1 MARKEDSPPALSGPQ
16 KVAILLISLGEGV
29 SAKIMKHFDENEVQK
44 IGREMAL
51 AQTVGNDVA
60 EKVLNEYYQMSIAH
74 GYVLRGG
81 VDYAKR
87 VLNEA
92 FGPEQAK
99 RMLERMLKQL
109 GGENLSFEMLQK
121 ADPQQLARFI
131 QTEHPQTIALILSHL
146 NAGQAAALLSSLPEE
161 LRAEVSLRMAAL
173 DQTSPEIVAKIA
185 NIITLRLRELGETS
199 RQSAGGVQAVAEMFN
214 RLDSTSSK
222 QLMERVEQS
231 DPQLGETIRHL
242 MFVFED
248 IVLVDQNGIKELLSR
263 VDRKVLTLSLKGTS
277 EKLKDHFLTAMSQR
291 GAEMMR
297 EDMEALGPVKI
308 KDVEG
313 AQQQVIAVVRQ
324 LESEGVIN
332 LKGPAGGGGGEQYV
346 E

>member
-1 MARKEDSPPALSGPQ
+1 MAKREEGPPPLTGPQ
-16 KVAILLISLGEGV
+16 KAAILLISLGENI
-29 SAKIMKHFDENEVQK
+29 SARIMKHLDENEIQK

-51 AQTVGNDVA
+51 AQTVGNDTA
-60 EKVLNEYYQMSIAH
+60 EHVLNEYYQLSIAH

-87 VLNEA
+87 VLHEA
-92 FGPEQAK
+92 FGAETAK

-109 GGENLSFEMLQK
+109 GGENLSFEILQK

-131 QTEHPQTIALILSHL
+131 QAEHPQTIALILSHL
-146 NAGQAAALLSSLPEE
+146 NSGQAAALLSSLPDD
-161 LRAEVSLRMAAL
+161 LRSDVSLRMAAL

-214 RLDSTSSK
+214 RLDSISSK
-222 QLMERVEQS
+222 QLMERVEQA
-231 DPQLGETIRHL
+231 DPHLGETIRHL

-248 IVLVDQNGIKELLSR
+248 VILVDPNGIKELLSR

-277 EKLKDHFLTAMSQR
+277 EKLREHFLAAMSQR
-291 GAEMMR
+291 GAEMLR
-297 EDMEALGPVKI
+297 EDMEALGPVKV
-308 KDVEG
+308 KDVEA
-313 AQQQVIAVVRQ
+313 AQQQIIAAIRQ
-324 LESEGVIN
+324 LENEGVIN
-332 LKGPAGGGGGEQYV
+332 LKGSSGGTGEQYV

>member
-1 MARKEDSPPALSGPQ
+1 MAKREEGPPPLTGPQ
-16 KVAILLISLGEGV
+16 KAAILLISLGENI
-29 SAKIMKHFDENEVQK
+29 SARIMKHLDENEIQK

-51 AQTVGNDVA
+51 AQTVGNDTA
-60 EKVLNEYYQMSIAH
+60 EQVLNEYYQLSIAH

-87 VLNEA
+87 VLHEA
-92 FGPEQAK
+92 FGPETAK

-109 GGENLSFEMLQK
+109 GGENLSFEILQK

-131 QTEHPQTIALILSHL
+131 QAEHPQTIALILSHL
-146 NAGQAAALLSSLPEE
+146 NSGQAAALLSSLPDD
-161 LRAEVSLRMAAL
+161 LRSDVSLRMAAL

-214 RLDSTSSK
+214 RLDSISSK
-222 QLMERVEQS
+222 QLMERVEQA
-231 DPQLGETIRHL
+231 DPHLGETIRHL

-248 IVLVDQNGIKELLSR
+248 VILVDPNGIKELLSR

-277 EKLKDHFLTAMSQR
+277 EKLREHFLSAMSQR
-291 GAEMMR
+291 GAEMLR
-297 EDMEALGPVKI
+297 EDMEALGPVKV
-308 KDVEG
+308 KDVEA
-313 AQQQVIAVVRQ
+313 AQQQIIAVIRQ
-324 LESEGVIN
+324 LENEGVIN
-332 LKGPAGGGGGEQYV
+332 LKGSSGGTGEQYV